1 MAKKNAKPSGTP
13 VERERK
19 SFLNDGMCKLAA
31 ARISAERR
39 TYQADFVRYA
49 QTNLHAGG
57 YAGSFIP
64 VWPADY
70 DACVEKIRR
79 LYSPEEAAVI
89 VENLTA

>member
-1 MAKKNAKPSGTP
+1 MARKKAQTEPGEPQRARHLS
-13 VERERK
+13 
-19 SFLNDGMCKLAA
+19 DAHCKATA

-39 TYQADFVRYA
+39 TYEADFVRYA